1 MSCNITGGIAKGCND
16 QVGGITGIHYVRWY
30 DDLVFEKDANGVVVR
45 VYRESV
51 PQFNL
56 QWLWVEA
63 DNGMGNLTE
72 TYNVGGTGNILGFNQ
87 SLKFFIPTTA
97 TPSYINPTN
106 TLENWVKVQAAQNNM
121 LIGVELGYNQPL
133 RDYSSKAFLMG
144 QQRPAFTNSGNKQ
157 TGIVYGDNNGYNIEW
172 MADSKEPM
180 NELAYMAMHSY
191 ALVCDKYS
199 DNPTDYSWDQNSIFS
214 LEPLIRFEGGNIRDV
229 FPGSNFYPE
238 ISVMPGELLTI
249 EATITMDWGPN
260 AFSGTTFLPEWE
272 ILPVVFPIQSGNPL
286 TYVTTTHPLP
296 TAPGVATVQ
305 VKGTYENTTG
315 NVQGVVPIRL
325 AAPGPNVDISGGGIV
340 PSANFLTITRTT

>member
-16 QVGGITGIHYVRWY
+16 QVGGISGIHYLRWY

-56 QWLWVEA
+56 RWLWVEA

-97 TPSYINPTN
+97 TPSVNNPTQS
-106 TLENWVKVQAAQNNM
+106 LENWVKVQAAQNNM
-121 LIGVELGYNQPL
+121 LIGVEIDHNQPM

-144 QQRPAFTNSGNKQ
+144 QDRPAFTNSGNKQ

-191 ALVCDKYS
+191 NLVCDKYI
-199 DNPTDYSWDQNSIFS
+199 NPATPTDYSFDQGNIFN
-214 LEPLIRFEGGNIRDV
+214 LETLRYFEGGNIREL
-229 FPGSNFYPE
+229 FPDSGYFPE
-238 ISVMPGELLTI
+238 IYVMPGELLTI
-249 EATITMDWGPN
+249 EATISMDWGPN

-272 ILPVVFPIQSGNPL
+272 MIGDGSHPL
-286 TYVTTTHPLP
+286 TYITDIYPLP
-296 TAPGVATVQ
+296 TAPGVAIVQ
-305 VKGTYENTTG
+305 VKGTYENTTSDVRG
-315 NVQGVVPIRL
+315 IIPIRL

-340 PSANFLTITRTT
+340 PSAKFLTITRTT

>member
-1 MSCNITGGIAKGCND
+1 MSCNITAGIAKGCND
-16 QVGGITGIHYVRWY
+16 QVGGIVGVHYVRWY

-45 VYRESV
+45 VYRESA

-56 QWLWVEA
+56 RWLWVEA

-97 TPSYINPTN
+97 TSSSNPTQS
-106 TLENWVKVQAAQNNM
+106 LENWVKVQAAQNNL
-121 LIGVELGYNQPL
+121 LIGVEIDHNQPL

-180 NELAYMAMHSY
+180 NELAYMAMHSSN
-191 ALVCDKYS
+191 LVCDKYI
-199 DNPTDYSWDQNSIFS
+199 NPVTPTDYSFDQGNYFD
-214 LEPLIRFEGGNIRDV
+214 LETLRYFEGGNIREL
-229 FPGSNFYPE
+229 FPGSGFFPE
-238 ISVMPGELLTI
+238 IYVMPGELLTI
-249 EATITMDWGPN
+249 EALIGMDWGPN

-272 ILPVVFPIQSGNPL
+272 FLPSGDPL
-286 TYVTTTHPLP
+286 QYVTTQYPLP
-296 TAPGVATVQ
+296 TAPGAALVQ
-305 VKGTYENTTG
+305 VKGTYENTNSDTRGIIPIKLKTPTG
-315 NVQGVVPIRL
+315 
-325 AAPGPNVDISGGGIV
+325 VDISGGGII
-340 PSANFLTITRTT
+340 PTARFLTITRTT